1 MLLMLLT
8 LQRTGC
14 SATAALSYD
23 VVAYV
28 TIPADGGHNSNT
40 LGPELPASDRRWGLL
55 VYSHA
60 WRPLSTGAVPF
71 SFLET
76 GRGNVDDGSPLA

>member
-1 MLLMLLT
+1 MLLMLLM

-23 VVAYV
+23 VVAYE

-40 LGPELPASDRRWGLL
+40 LGLELPASDRRW
-55 VYSHA
+55 
-60 WRPLSTGAVPF
+60 GAVPF

>member
-1 MLLMLLT
+1 MLLMLLM

-60 WRPLSTGAVPF
+60 W
-71 SFLET
+71 
-76 GRGNVDDGSPLA
+76 